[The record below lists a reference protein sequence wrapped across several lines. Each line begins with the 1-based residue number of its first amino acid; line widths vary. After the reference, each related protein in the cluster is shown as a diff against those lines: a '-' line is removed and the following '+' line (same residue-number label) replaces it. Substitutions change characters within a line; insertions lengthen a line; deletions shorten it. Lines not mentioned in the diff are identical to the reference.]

1 MNKWQKVFET
11 DSPSR
16 VELVKAVLEE
26 EGMNP
31 IVINKRDSSYNNFGY
46 YEIHVSPDHVIKAI
60 KKISDEV
67 SFE

>member
-1 MNKWQKVFET
+1 MGKWQKVYET
-11 DSPSR
+11 ESPSR
-16 VELVKAVLEE
+16 AEMVKVLLEE
-26 EGMNP
+26 QQLNP

-60 KKISDEV
+60 KTIADEV